1 MTPQIKPEAFSL
13 ASADESFQTLFY
25 LSPIGMAISTMAEG
39 RFVEVNDAY
48 CAITGY
54 ARDEIVGRTSVELKL
69 LTPADRQVLLE
80 NVRRIGFVRSTDVRL
95 VSASGENR
103 VVAAS
108 MHYARFNGD
117 DCIVTTIMDI
127 TERKRLEEELE
138 YLAQTDVLSGLSN
151 RRHFMVQAELEMSRC
166 KRLRSDVSV
175 LMLDIDRFK
184 DINDNY
190 GHHVGDL
197 VIHEQGRLFNNL
209 FRDID
214 IVGRIGGEEFAAILP
229 QSGATAALRAAQRIR
244 QAAAD
249 AAIPIDHAEPIHF
262 TVSIGVVSGHG
273 PDIHLDALLE
283 RADAALYQAKRDGR
297 NRVCAAPP
305 T

>member
-1 MTPQIKPEAFSL
+1 MTTQTTPDAFCL

-25 LSPIGMAISTMAEG
+25 LSPIGMAISTLADG

-48 CAITGY
+48 CTISGY
-54 ARDEIVGRTSVELKL
+54 ARAEIIGKTSVELKL
-69 LTPADRQVLLE
+69 LSAADREILVE
-80 NVRRIGFVRSTDVRL
+80 NVQRIGFVRNTDVKL
-95 VSASGENR
+95 LSASGEIR

-108 MHYARFNGD
+108 IHRARFNGE
-117 DCIVTTIMDI
+117 DCIVTTIMDV

-151 RRHFMVQAELEMSRC
+151 RRHFMILAELEMSRC
-166 KRLRSDVSV
+166 KRLRSDVSA

-184 DINDNY
+184 EINDTY
-190 GHHVGDL
+190 GHHVGDV
-197 VIHEQGRLFNNL
+197 VIHEQGRLFKSL

-229 QSGATAALRAAQRIR
+229 QSGTAAALRAAQRIR

-249 AAIPIDHAEPIHF
+249 APIPVDHAEPIHF
-262 TVSIGVVSGHG
+262 TVSIGIVSGHG
-273 PDIHLDALLE
+273 PDVHLDALLE
-283 RADAALYQAKRDGR
+283 RADTALYQAKRDGR
-297 NRVCAAPP
+297 NRVCTAPA